1 MAIAALFFTLAVAF
15 LHLVFMVME
24 TLGWSRMGR
33 RFGFSEEETASMR
46 LLAANQGIYNGAVG
60 ETEFIVSDMANRSLG
75 RLTLPPTFGVQ
86 HFQMLHTLLLVH
98 SRRAAEVKLG
108 QMHNVDSHAAKHANE
123 SWVGQVL
130 GNAVLPT
137 RRKATDQRSILS
149 ACATCLQ

>member
-60 ETEFIVSDMANRSLG
+60 V
-75 RLTLPPTFGVQ
+75 
-86 HFQMLHTLLLVH
+86 TLLWALASGNQPAVVAMLVFVV
-98 SRRAAEVKLG
+98 A
-108 QMHNVDSHAAKHANE
+108 
-123 SWVGQVL
+123 VGLFGAVTVSATILVVQVL
-130 GNAVLPT
+130 PAALALVLH
-137 RRKATDQRSILS
+137 ALG
-149 ACATCLQ
+149 